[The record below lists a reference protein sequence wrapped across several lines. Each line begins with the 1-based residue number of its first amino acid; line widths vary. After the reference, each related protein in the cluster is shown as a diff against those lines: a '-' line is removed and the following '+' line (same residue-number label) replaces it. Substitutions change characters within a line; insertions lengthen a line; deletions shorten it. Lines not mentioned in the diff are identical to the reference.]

1 MVNNNSEPRRKRE
14 RSLSPSASTATATN
28 ITGANSSKN
37 KLNTNRRSQPRKEKI
52 CKANTTRPMILPQRI
67 RQKMRELGID
77 VDDKKSK
84 PELILQKLV
93 FKSDIDNQQAR
104 FLIPKGQ
111 LSTSDDDFLEHD
123 EWRVLNEGTG
133 KINVKVIQETMEVLN
148 EGTGKIKVKVI
159 QETMRVKDREMTLAR
174 WAKPKKKPRR
184 SGGIQ
189 VVTRCKL
196 SGIRGKERA
205 TSKKMM
211 LFKYR
216 HLENEKEIASLPKKL
231 EKERSPRPSKED
243 ISKAHTTVPPL
254 PLEIHQKM
262 AKLGIDE
269 KSEPMLILQKLAF
282 KIDVDNHQAQ
292 LLIPKGQ
299 LLESED
305 KFLENQELKK
315 LNERDGEIKVMVIQ
329 RSMEAKD
336 MEMTLAL
343 WP

>member
-1 MVNNNSEPRRKRE
+1 MMQGGGMRIFGVDISINGVTTRNADGGGGAAVAATSPLLGVQISHTTYNHKDHVPNRPKMVNNNSEPRRKRE

-133 KINVKVIQETMEVLN
+133 KINVKVIQETMEV
-148 EGTGKIKVKVI
+148 
-159 QETMRVKDREMTLAR
+159 KDMKRTLAR
-174 WAKPKKKPRR
+174 WEKLKKKPR
-184 SGGIQ
+184 
-189 VVTRCKL
+189 
-196 SGIRGKERA
+196 
-205 TSKKMM
+205 
-211 LFKYR
+211 
-216 HLENEKEIASLPKKL
+216 EIK
-231 EKERSPRPSKED
+231 RNPS
-243 ISKAHTTVPPL
+243 SYA
-254 PLEIHQKM
+254 
-262 AKLGIDE
+262 
-269 KSEPMLILQKLAF
+269 LQKF
-282 KIDVDNHQAQ
+282 DRTKQGKRKN
-292 LLIPKGQ
+292 
-299 LLESED
+299 
-305 KFLENQELKK
+305 
-315 LNERDGEIKVMVIQ
+315 
-329 RSMEAKD
+329 
-336 MEMTLAL
+336 
-343 WP
+343 